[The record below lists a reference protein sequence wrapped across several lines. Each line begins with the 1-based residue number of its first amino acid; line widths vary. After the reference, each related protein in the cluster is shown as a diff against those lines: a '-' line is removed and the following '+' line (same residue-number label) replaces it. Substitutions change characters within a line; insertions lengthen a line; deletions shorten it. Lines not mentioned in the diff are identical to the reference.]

1 MPTGPV
7 VARAVVPTTDLD
19 GDVALFGDLGFRLD
33 AIWPADDPAHALLST
48 AALTIELRRQDG
60 PAAAGE
66 VVVVVA
72 VDVLPATGDRLDA
85 PGGARIELVADEP
98 VALPPRDASGSIVT
112 HMDADTP
119 WIVGRAGM
127 RYRDLVPGR
136 LGGRYIAS
144 HIEIPDGGEV
154 PDYVHFHDVV
164 FQLIYCAAGWVRVVY
179 EDQGE
184 PFVLR
189 AGDCVLQPPLIRHR
203 VLEASEGLE
212 VIEIGCP
219 AEHLTR
225 RDHALDLPTAE
236 LHAERDFRGQRFVR
250 HHTDDAPNV
259 AWRDQSLRARDTG
272 IGAATDGLAR
282 VVVATMREEP
292 ADGTDWLTVTD
303 DVTLLYVLAGRAD
316 LELANGRRERLR
328 RGSTVALVRDERFRL
343 SAWDPS
349 LELLDVAVSPS

>member
-1 MPTGPV
+1 MPTGPAV
-7 VARAVVPTTDLD
+7 TRAVVPTTDLD
-19 GDVALFGDLGFRLD
+19 GDVALFGGLGFRLD

-60 PAAAGE
+60 PPAAGGQ

-72 VDVLPATGDRLDA
+72 VDALPATGDRLDA
-85 PGGARIELVADEP
+85 PGGARLELVADDP
-98 VALPPRDASGSIVT
+98 VALPPRDSSGSIVT
-112 HMDADTP
+112 HLDADAP

-164 FQLIYCAAGWVRVVY
+164 FQMIFCAAGWVRVVY

-225 RDHALDLPTAE
+225 RDHALGLPTSSCTPSATS
-236 LHAERDFRGQRFVR
+236 AVNASCATTPTTPRP
-250 HHTDDAPNV
+250 APGV
-259 AWRDQSLRARDTG
+259 TSRCAPATPASPRPPTAWPAWSWRRCARSRPTG
-272 IGAATDGLAR
+272 
-282 VVVATMREEP
+282 
-292 ADGTDWLTVTD
+292 
-303 DVTLLYVLAGRAD
+303 
-316 LELANGRRERLR
+316 
-328 RGSTVALVRDERFRL
+328 
-343 SAWDPS
+343 PS
-349 LELLDVAVSPS
+349 G